1 MQSKDGDTSIDL
13 DEKDEKIETDE
24 QIVRKFLPPYY
35 SYRITHFKSLFTH
48 SFLGASPFAFEAE
61 LQVNLKN
68 ESEMRA
74 WVAQLGEHQ
83 KTTWRVTR
91 GQNGKGKRITITITC
106 IICIAPFLYN
116 IQKRITIVIN
126 N

>member
-1 MQSKDGDTSIDL
+1 MQSKDGDTSNDVDEN
-13 DEKDEKIETDE
+13 DEKTETDE

-35 SYRITHFKSLFTH
+35 SYRITHFKSLSAH
-48 SFLGASPFAFEAE
+48 SFLGASPFAVEAE

-91 GQNGKGKRITITITC
+91 GQNGKGKRITITF
-106 IICIAPFLYN
+106 IICIAPFL
-116 IQKRITIVIN
+116 
-126 N
+126 